1 MKVVLITGCSSGI
14 GEALAKAFK
23 AEGGY
28 RVFASAR
35 RLDSLRG
42 LEALGIETVQLDVCS
57 ETSIKEAVASVL
69 SAAGRIDVLVN
80 NAGEAAAACFGG
92 GGGEEATPPRRR
104 SAMLCGALAATRS
117 RAHKAPA
124 IEIPDELVRSTF
136 ETNLFGTLAVIR
148 AVVPAMAAAASD
160 SSGSNGLVVNVA
172 SVKGLSAVPFDA
184 AYCATKAAVVSLSD
198 ALRLELAP
206 LGVRVVCVM
215 PGGVQSNT
223 VANSEVLFRVF
234 V

>member
-1 MKVVLITGCSSGI
+1 M
-14 GEALAKAFK
+14 FWWRRRR
-23 AEGGY
+23 GG
-28 RVFASAR
+28 
-35 RLDSLRG
+35 D
-42 LEALGIETVQLDVCS
+42 
-57 ETSIKEAVASVL
+57 
-69 SAAGRIDVLVN
+69 
-80 NAGEAAAACFGG
+80 AAAAEKRHAVWCSS
-92 GGGEEATPPRRR
+92 RN
-104 SAMLCGALAATRS
+104 ALTRTHARTYS
-117 RAHKAPA
+117 GTTTKGPA